1 MRKALNH
8 LKQADPTLGGIIER
22 VGPYRITYRQPE
34 FSTLVRSIIYQ
45 QLSGKAAATICGR
58 LESALGPDGIRPEA
72 ILRLRPQRF
81 KALGVSPQKRGY
93 LRDLAEK
100 SRGGA
105 LDFSVLPGL
114 PDDEVIARLT
124 QVKGVGVWTAQMFL
138 IFALRRPD
146 VLPVGDL
153 GIQNAICRAYGLEKR
168 PAPAQVEELGAQ
180 WRPWATVASWYL
192 WRSLDGVAAL

>member
-8 LKQADPTLGGIIER
+8 LKQADSTLGGIINR
-22 VGPYRITYRQPE
+22 VGPYRISYRQPD

-58 LESALGPDGIRPEA
+58 LEAALGPDGMRPET
-72 ILRLRPQRF
+72 ILSLRTQRF
-81 KALGVSPQKRGY
+81 KALGISPQKRCY
-93 LRDLAEK
+93 LCDLAEK
-100 SRGGA
+100 SRDGV
-105 LDFSVLPGL
+105 LDFTVLPGL
-114 PDDEVIARLT
+114 PDDEVIDRLT

-138 IFALRRPD
+138 IFALRRPN

-153 GIQNAICRAYGLEKR
+153 GIQNAIQRAYGLQKR
-168 PAPAQVEELGAQ
+168 PAPVQVEELGAQ